1 MKKKSADCVKMEFS
15 FFANHKSERSWVTAD
30 PANGQRGRRSPSPPP
45 PPLYAHNSFKRRKS
59 RSCAVCSAP
68 KQPPEQSRAALGGGG
83 GSTDSL
89 RPGRCIFKTL
99 LHYNRIKQS
108 IKCQFGLCVRCCL
121 PQAALLASLPII
133 IICVEAAAAAKQSN
147 SSSGSLLYKFPSILW
162 PRLCASRAVSFAHA
176 AWQCS
181 SSNSSA
187 IAHTH
192 TQSHTLAHTHTQI
205 HFKSIFLAFFI
216 SFSAALVH
224 CCDALSLSRL
234 LACTHSCASA
244 CASACTGHA
253 LALSQR
259 TCALSLCALW
269 LC

>member
-15 FFANHKSERSWVTAD
+15 FFANHKNERSWVTAD
-30 PANGQRGRRSPSPPP
+30 PANGQRGRRSPSPKPHP
-45 PPLYAHNSFKRRKS
+45 HPPLYAHNSFKRRKS

-192 TQSHTLAHTHTQI
+192 TQSHTLTHTN
-205 HFKSIFLAFFI
+205 
-216 SFSAALVH
+216 
-224 CCDALSLSRL
+224 SL
-234 LACTHSCASA
+234 
-244 CASACTGHA
+244 
-253 LALSQR
+253 
-259 TCALSLCALW
+259 
-269 LC
+269 

>member
-1 MKKKSADCVKMEFS
+1 MV
-15 FFANHKSERSWVTAD
+15 SEGVA
-30 PANGQRGRRSPSPPP
+30 PPP
-45 PPLYAHNSFKRRKS
+45 PHPNLTPLCMRIIHLKDAKVAAAQ
-59 RSCAVCSAP
+59 CAVRPSSP
-68 KQPPEQSRAALGGGG
+68 QSRAGQHWYWHWQEEEV

-147 SSSGSLLYKFPSILW
+147 SSSSGSLLYKFPSILR
-162 PRLCASRAVSFAHA
+162 PRLCASRAVSLAHA

-192 TQSHTLAHTHTQI
+192 SGTHTGAHTHTN
-205 HFKSIFLAFFI
+205 
-216 SFSAALVH
+216 
-224 CCDALSLSRL
+224 SL
-234 LACTHSCASA
+234 
-244 CASACTGHA
+244 
-253 LALSQR
+253 
-259 TCALSLCALW
+259 
-269 LC
+269 